1 MLIADR
7 FRLLWPPK
15 QIRYVCQICVGV
27 ADVEEGLRGALGC
40 AYDLDA
46 DALFALEVLD
56 SLDVVSVARDE
67 DVGIG
72 VPCEAHHV
80 HHDAYVPVALVRDC
94 PLPFG
99 GQGLVYH
106 ERLGAYLVA
115 ELVEVVDEGARRGR
129 PLSLIGLLL
138 LDDVEGCPE
147 QLPVTDGRREEPGVV
162 EDALVVVLDRVVEVG
177 PVDEDGHPFCTSPF
191 HHARILAENIAC
203 PYKGGGLPGTR
214 TTLISIDH
222 FASTLER
229 SERT

>member
-7 FRLLWPPK
+7 FRWPGPPK
-15 QIRYVCQICVGV
+15 EIRYVCQVCVGV
-27 ADVEEGLRGALGC
+27 ADVKEGLGGALGR

-46 DALFALEVLD
+46 DAFFALEVLYG
-56 SLDVVSVARDE
+56 LDVVSVARDE
-67 DVGIG
+67 DVGVG

-80 HHDAYVPVALVRDC
+80 HHYAYVPVALVRDG
-94 PLPFG
+94 PLAVR
-99 GQGLVYH
+99 GQGLVHH

-162 EDALVVVLDRVVEVG
+162 EDALV
-177 PVDEDGHPFCTSPF
+177 
-191 HHARILAENIAC
+191 
-203 PYKGGGLPGTR
+203 
-214 TTLISIDH
+214 
-222 FASTLER
+222 
-229 SERT
+229 